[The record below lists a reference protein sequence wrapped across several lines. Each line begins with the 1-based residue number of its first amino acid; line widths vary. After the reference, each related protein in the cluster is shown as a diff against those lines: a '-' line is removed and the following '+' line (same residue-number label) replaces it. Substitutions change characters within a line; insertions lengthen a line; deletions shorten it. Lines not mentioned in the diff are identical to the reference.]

1 MLSQIERHFKVAQRD
16 DRFDA
21 VLMHG
26 VEHVIIKCETGFVRH
41 ELVAI
46 RKNPAPGNGCAEALE
61 TKLSKEGNIVF
72 VGMIEVNALVVRIT
86 FSGYHAI
93 CNTAALGNRSGCQN
107 IADGRS
113 AAILVPA
120 AFQLVSGN
128 CAAPQKI
135 FR

>member
-1 MLSQIERHFKVAQRD
+1 MLGQIERHFEVAQRD

-26 VEHVIIKCETGFVRH
+26 VEHVIIKCETGLVRH
-41 ELVAI
+41 ELIAV
-46 RKNPAPGNGCAEALE
+46 RKDPAPGNGCAEALE
-61 TKLSKEGNIVF
+61 AKLTKKSNIVF
-72 VGMIEVNALVVRIT
+72 VSMIEVNAFVIRIT

-113 AAILVPA
+113 AAILIPA